1 MDYKIFIFII
11 ISLLLLILMVLWYR
25 NYVYQY
31 CRNDMKCL
39 KNKLIFSLNKLN
51 EINNLHNTPKE
62 EEQEIEG
69 FFGGLGGWFS
79 GSSPSAVPA
88 LPVSPGSF
96 QNENLNTLE
105 RKINDKMTLSNK
117 FPPTEL
123 NGNSD
128 DFKDASNDSIL
139 NKPISLI
146 ASKALALKAVTSKQD
161 TPPVTSKQD
170 TPPVTSKQDTQP
182 VTSKQD
188 TAPVAAV
195 TPNMQSLLG
204 TCQFYNDKCP
214 DKYFE
219 LGNFGIEGIMGNST
233 LKCGNVQ
240 NSKPA
245 KAIAQIKN
253 NTVYEIHVVDKGQG
267 YNPSEPPKITIEG
280 GKGHGCVA
288 QSIVD
293 DDGYLK
299 VIKIINPGYNYTET
313 PNIIIEANKTNISC
327 HLCCKQ

>member
-1 MDYKIFIFII
+1 MDSKIFIFII

-31 CRNDMKCL
+31 CKNDMKCL

-51 EINNLHNTPKE
+51 EINKLHNTPKE

-79 GSSPSAVPA
+79 GSSPSTVST
-88 LPVSPGSF
+88 LPVSPGNF

-117 FPPTEL
+117 FPPIEL

-128 DFKDASNDSIL
+128 DFKDASNDAIL
-139 NKPISLI
+139 KTDAIFNKPIGLKPSLSTM
-146 ASKALALKAVTSKQD
+146 SKPVAPVIPVVISKPD
-161 TPPVTSKQD
+161 TPI
-170 TPPVTSKQDTQP
+170 TP
-182 VTSKQD
+182 
-188 TAPVAAV
+188 A

-219 LGNFGIEGIMGNST
+219 LGNFGIEGVMGNST

-245 KAIAQIKN
+245 KALAQIKN

-267 YNPSEPPKITIEG
+267 YNPSDPPKITIEG

>member
-11 ISLLLLILMVLWYR
+11 ISLLLLILMVLLYR

-31 CRNDMKCL
+31 CKNDMKCL

-51 EINNLHNTPKE
+51 EINELNKPKE

-79 GSSPSAVPA
+79 GSSPSAVPT

-128 DFKDASNDSIL
+128 DFKDASNDAIL
-139 NKPISLI
+139 KTDAIFNKPIGLKPSLSTMSKPV
-146 ASKALALKAVTSKQD
+146 ASVIPVVISKPD
-161 TPPVTSKQD
+161 TPIT
-170 TPPVTSKQDTQP
+170 
-182 VTSKQD
+182 
-188 TAPVAAV
+188 PVAA
-195 TPNMQSLLG
+195 PNMQSLLG

-219 LGNFGIEGIMGNST
+219 LGNFGIEGVMGNST

-267 YNPSEPPKITIEG
+267 YNPSDPPKIIIEG
-280 GKGHGCVA
+280 GKGNGCVA